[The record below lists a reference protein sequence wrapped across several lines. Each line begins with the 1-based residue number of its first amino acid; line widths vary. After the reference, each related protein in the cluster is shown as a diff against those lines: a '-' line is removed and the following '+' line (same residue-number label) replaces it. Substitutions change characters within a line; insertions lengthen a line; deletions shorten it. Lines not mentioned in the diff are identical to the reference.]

1 MGAKMSRRKGRK
13 AAAAAEEAS
22 TVEEL
27 ATPRTDEADV
37 DRVAGGGR
45 VDGGDDSAG
54 GIPEPDPPV
63 LEQNLTDSCF
73 DHSDEP
79 ADPVPE
85 APVVIEIPFP
95 LNNSL
100 DNTAAVPIPEP
111 PVDQNSTL
119 NDLSISGGIE
129 GQIDEITVAPIPD
142 PPVTEQNLN
151 DDSLENSERPVD
163 PVEES
168 TVIDSVECSEPTTAA
183 SILEPPA
190 ERYVRKISLEEVP
203 EQPNLKVFPNS
214 KKSVRFSD
222 EAQVQEFTVE
232 ESSIPTFYTVLVK
245 DSPESVPELPI
256 LNSKQVKYF
265 WCYTCQNSRT
275 NSLPWLLRLRYSK
288 FSMWL
293 RHLFCGSM
301 FCAVIGLLVF
311 V

>member
-13 AAAAAEEAS
+13 AAAAAEEAG
-22 TVEEL
+22 TAEEL

-37 DRVAGGGR
+37 DRVAGGER
-45 VDGGDDSAG
+45 VDGGNDSAG
-54 GIPEPDPPV
+54 EIPEPDPPV

-85 APVVIEIPFP
+85 APVVIEIPYS

-100 DNTAAVPIPEP
+100 DNATAVPIPEP
-111 PVDQNSTL
+111 PADQNSTL

-129 GQIDEITVAPIPD
+129 GQIDEITVVPIPD
-142 PPVTEQNLN
+142 PSVTEQNLN
-151 DDSLENSERPVD
+151 DDPLVNSERPVD

-168 TVIDSVECSEPTTAA
+168 TVIDSVECSEPTA
-183 SILEPPA
+183 SILEPP
-190 ERYVRKISLEEVP
+190 ERYVRKICLEEVP
-203 EQPNLKVFPNS
+203 EQPNLKVFSNS
-214 KKSVRFSD
+214 KKNVRFSD
-222 EAQVQEFTVE
+222 EAQVQEYTVL
-232 ESSIPTFYTVLVK
+232 ESSIPKQYSIPVK
-245 DSPESVPELPI
+245 DFPESVPELPI
-256 LNSKQVKYF
+256 LNSKQIKYF

-301 FCAVIGLLVF
+301 CCAVICLLVF